1 MKNVGVFFGSDTGVT
16 EEVTNILIET
26 WAEDITKHEITD
38 TNIQDF
44 SAYDLIFLGVSTW
57 YDGDLQSDWESFFE
71 DFKQVDF
78 TNKTVAIFGLGD
90 QIGYGDYFIDGVGE
104 LAKVVIDNGGQL
116 IGEWPTD
123 GYDFS
128 ESKADKGNG
137 YFYGL
142 AIDHDNQ
149 EELTDERLELWL
161 ENIKNKIGTV

>member
-16 EEVTNILIET
+16 EEVTNILIEN
-26 WAEDITKHEITD
+26 WEGRIDKHEITD
-38 TNIQDF
+38 TKIEDF
-44 SAYDLIFLGVSTW
+44 AAYDIIFLGVSTW
-57 YDGDLQSDWESFFE
+57 YDGDLQSDWEAFFE

-78 TNKTVAIFGLGD
+78 SNKTVAIFGLGD

-104 LAKVVIDNGGQL
+104 LAKVVIENGGHL
-116 IGEWPTD
+116 IGEWPTN

-149 EELTDERLELWL
+149 ENLTDERIEQWL
-161 ENIKNKIGTV
+161 EKINASVGVV